1 MGYYPGGGGGGG
13 GAPTAPVSITGTNP
27 ASVPLTVTGA
37 ASQAAHLFDV
47 DNAAGTPQL
56 SVLANGNLKGPAG
69 GGFSLI
75 TDPNYDLHLTPA
87 GAGHVY
93 ADALIHANAG
103 IIMTGNGISYGTQ
116 GSPAMYGGPGAPN
129 IPAAP
134 AGSFYFRTDTPG
146 TANQRIYVATATNTW
161 TGIV

>member
-13 GAPTAPVSITGTNP
+13 APPPPGWNTRTHPPAGARGGGGAPRP
-27 ASVPLTVTGA
+27 
-37 ASQAAHLFDV
+37 AAHLFDV